1 MKNRVLQ
8 LLIDKDSQP
17 TYVGWP
23 SEASEM
29 LPTYVGWLSE
39 ASEMLPI

>member
-8 LLIDKDSQP
+8 LLIVTDSQP

-23 SEASEM
+23 SEASET

>member
-23 SEASEM
+23 SEAFAYF
-29 LPTYVGWLSE
+29 LQLTAD
-39 ASEMLPI
+39 ASTGRQAL